1 MKYSEIGFRPF
12 YHEFVLFPITV
23 AGSAVSDFK
32 CFDEADSIVTYG
44 YIDHETGFRFEVL
57 STASIRNDQ
66 FQIFN
71 DRPEES
77 RVFIKAEAINE
88 TEGFALKNKDEIYA
102 ANSQIIDSITSNYE
116 DNEEIR
122 ESRSMSFLD
131 EARDPFCIDDVQ
143 VYLYKQG
150 NQVEACWA
158 RIEGL
163 GDHVIIG
170 TLINEPYQDFGY
182 HQGDTI
188 GFFVQKTEDDKVICV
203 CDMNPTAV
211 ITKEDLA
218 GGQMLRDAIRR
229 FNSERNENNLFDV
242 LELLRDSDV
251 WIPCTAVLSEADQ
264 ATVEKM
270 IEETDGDPSSM
281 VGKQMTT
288 NDQIRMVPDILQ
300 NGDDFFFPA
309 FSGDDEMGEYG
320 QGFSKIETDLLHAIN
335 LARNNDRK
343 LKGIVID
350 AFSEP
355 FVLDAGLFD
364 IVEKMKTRIA
374 EENSQKEPGEE
385 KK

>member
-1 MKYSEIGFRPF
+1 MKYSEIGYRPF
-12 YHEFVLFPITV
+12 YHQFVLFPITV

-32 CFDEADSIVTYG
+32 CFSEADSIVTYG
-44 YIDHETGFRFEVL
+44 YVDHETGFRFEVL
-57 STASIRNDQ
+57 STAGIRNDQ

-88 TEGFALKNKDEIYA
+88 TEGFVLNNGDEIYA
-102 ANSQIIDSITSNYE
+102 ANRQIIDSITSNYE

-131 EARDPFCIDDVQ
+131 ESRDPFCIDDVQ

-170 TLINEPYQDFGY
+170 KLINEPYQDFGY

-251 WIPCTAVLSEADQ
+251 YVPCTAVLSQADQ
-264 ATVEKM
+264 GV
-270 IEETDGDPSSM
+270 IEEMLKEAGDDPSAM
-281 VGKQMTT
+281 IGKEMRTK
-288 NDQIRMVPDILQ
+288 DQIRMIPDILQ
-300 NGDDFFFPA
+300 NGDDFFFPV
-309 FSGDDEMGEYG
+309 FSSTEVMGEYG
-320 QGFSKIETDLLHAIN
+320 DNFSKVGSDFLHAVN
-335 LARNNDRK
+335 LARNNEK
-343 LKGIVID
+343 ELKGIVVD

-355 FVLDAGLFD
+355 FVLDVELFD
-364 IVEKMKTRIA
+364 IVEKMKSRIKD
-374 EENSQKEPGEE
+374 SDDQPH
-385 KK
+385 